1 MAPVP
6 FGLKLC
12 FSVSPKAICLTV
24 SVPFEALAVGELEP
38 EPEPEPELEHPA
50 VPSRPT
56 ATTVAPSHVAVRK
69 LKIFTKRLY
78 AIRVTHG
85 AAELE
90 VQVNGPRREDGQ
102 NLKVWSTDR

>member
-1 MAPVP
+1 VP

-24 SVPFEALAVGELEP
+24 SVPFAALGLGEL

-50 VPSRPT
+50 APSRAT
-56 ATTVAPSHVAVRK
+56 ATTMVPSHVAVRK

-78 AIRVTHG
+78 ATRVTHG

-90 VQVNGPRREDGQ
+90 I
-102 NLKVWSTDR
+102 

>member
-6 FGLKLC
+6 FGWKLC

-24 SVPFEALAVGELEP
+24 SVLFVGLGELALEP
-38 EPEPEPELEHPA
+38 VPELEHPA
-50 VPSRPT
+50 IPSRPT
-56 ATTVAPSHVAVRK
+56 ATAVVPTHVAVRK
-69 LKIFTKRLY
+69 LKIFTRRLY

-90 VQVNGPRREDGQ
+90 A
-102 NLKVWSTDR
+102 